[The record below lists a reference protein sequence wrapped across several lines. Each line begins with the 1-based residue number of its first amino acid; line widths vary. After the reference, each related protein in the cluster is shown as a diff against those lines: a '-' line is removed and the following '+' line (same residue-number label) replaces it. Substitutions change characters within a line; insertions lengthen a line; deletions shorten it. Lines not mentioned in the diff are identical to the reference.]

1 MTAAQGRAR
10 LSLLDCIALG
20 INGIVGSGIFL
31 LPGRMA
37 AVAGPSAALAFLVC
51 GGICILIALCF
62 AEAAGMFDRS
72 GGAYLYAR
80 VAFGERVGFAIGW
93 MALVEGVIGFAAGSR
108 GLASQLGALWPA
120 LAGPAAQAACG
131 AGLIVLLGV
140 INALGLKA
148 GARTSDAL
156 SILKLLPLVAL
167 CGAGLLAAQPQRLHP
182 LLPTSAHGF
191 GQAVFLA
198 IFACSGFEYVAVPAG
213 EARAARRDVP
223 RAIVGALAGATVLYA
238 LVQLS
243 AMGATDI
250 AGSGQPLFDAAVHLL
265 GPAGGKVVL
274 VAALVSMAGFCAS
287 SALIGPRL
295 FVAFAE
301 EGLLPAAV
309 GRMHPRLGTPLGAV
323 TLAAGLS
330 AVAAATLDFDHLVD
344 IGNVV
349 LFAQYLPTC
358 LAVMVLRRTRPDL
371 PRTYRVPFG
380 DVVPVLA
387 MATAVAMLVIARP
400 ARAELLAS
408 AVTVGV
414 GFVLFGIRRRLVA
427 AAPKP

>member
-1 MTAAQGRAR
+1 VNPEQGRAR
-10 LSLLDCIALG
+10 LSLFDCIAIG

-108 GLASQLGALWPA
+108 GFASQLGALWPA
-120 LAGPAAQAACG
+120 IAGPTAQAACG
-131 AGLIVLLGV
+131 AGFILLLGA

-148 GARTSDAL
+148 GARTSDGL
-156 SILKLLPLVAL
+156 SILKLVPLVAL
-167 CGAGLLAAQPQRLHP
+167 CAAGLWVAEPARLHP
-182 LLPTSAHGF
+182 LLPTSLHGF

-213 EARAARRDVP
+213 EASQARRDVP
-223 RAIVGALAGATVLYA
+223 IAIVGALAGATVLYA
-238 LVQLS
+238 LVQLA
-243 AMGATDI
+243 AMGSTDI
-250 AGSGQPLFDAAVHLL
+250 RGSSQPIFDAAVHLL
-265 GPAGGKVVL
+265 GSRGGTLVL
-274 VAALVSMAGFCAS
+274 LAALVSMAGFCAS

-295 FVAFAE
+295 FVAFAD
-301 EGLLPAAV
+301 EGILPGV
-309 GRMHPRLGTPLGAV
+309 VKRMHPRLGTPLVAV
-323 TLAAGLS
+323 SLAAGLS
-330 AVAAATLDFDHLVD
+330 AIAAATLDFDHLVD

-380 DVVPVLA
+380 DIIPVLA
-387 MATAVAMLVIARP
+387 MGSAIAMLIIARP
-400 ARAELLAS
+400 PKGELIAS
-408 AVTVGV
+408 VVTVAV
-414 GFVLFGIRRRLVA
+414 GFVLFGIRKRLTASA
-427 AAPKP
+427 AK